1 MRTLQ
6 AGPKVKNQKK
16 HIYLYWPKWYIW
28 IISYFKKKY
37 FSFLKFFA
45 LNFTKII
52 PATNITEH
60 NGQVELETAKK
71 SAEWTEK
78 VGPCA
83 KKFFEKIVTDCKKDM
98 NKCTLVDETKE
109 HCSEACD
116 APGRRNGLKVILCF
130 YSPTLSGGIREFF
143 WTIEKNV
150 RKFISREQH
159 NRIFIRGV
167 YCVYLKVLCRIV
179 YANEN

>member
-6 AGPKVKNQKK
+6 AGPKVKNHKMN
-16 HIYLYWPKWYIW
+16 IYFICILILKIHLKN
-28 IISYFKKKY
+28 FLFQNKY
-37 FSFLKFFA
+37 FCFLNCLA

-52 PATNITEH
+52 LATNITEH

-83 KKFFEKIVTDCKKDM
+83 KKFFEKVVTDCKKDM

-116 APGRRNGLKVILCF
+116 APGRRNG
-130 YSPTLSGGIREFF
+130 
-143 WTIEKNV
+143 
-150 RKFISREQH
+150 
-159 NRIFIRGV
+159 
-167 YCVYLKVLCRIV
+167 
-179 YANEN
+179 

>member
-1 MRTLQ
+1 MIL
-6 AGPKVKNQKK
+6 
-16 HIYLYWPKWYIW
+16 
-28 IISYFKKKY
+28 
-37 FSFLKFFA
+37 
-45 LNFTKII
+45 
-52 PATNITEH
+52 ATNITEH

-116 APGRRNGLKVILCF
+116 APGRRTGLKCSRVF
-130 YSPTLSGGIREFF
+130 TLP
-143 WTIEKNV
+143 
-150 RKFISREQH
+150 H
-159 NRIFIRGV
+159 
-167 YCVYLKVLCRIV
+167 
-179 YANEN
+179 